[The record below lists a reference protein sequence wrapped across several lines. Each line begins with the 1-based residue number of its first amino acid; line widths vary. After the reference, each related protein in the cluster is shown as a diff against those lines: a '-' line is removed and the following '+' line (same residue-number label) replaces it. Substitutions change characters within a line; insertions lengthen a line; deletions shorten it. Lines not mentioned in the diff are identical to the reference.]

1 MQYILCIVNYLLC
14 IYSRQTDPSLSLCV
28 LPSLSLAATELLLE
42 PSGGR
47 AILVDSAL
55 VAKRSPAPPAA
66 EVRHVSD
73 VSWFS

>member
-1 MQYILCIVNYLLC
+1 M
-14 IYSRQTDPSLSLCV
+14 
-28 LPSLSLAATELLLE
+28 LPSLTLAATELLLE

-73 VSWFS
+73 VSWFL